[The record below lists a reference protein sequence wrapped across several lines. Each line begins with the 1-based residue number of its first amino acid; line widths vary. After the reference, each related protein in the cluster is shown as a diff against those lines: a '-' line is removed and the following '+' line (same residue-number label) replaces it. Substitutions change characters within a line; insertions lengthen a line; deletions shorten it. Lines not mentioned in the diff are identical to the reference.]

1 MVPPFSLCVCRFFL
15 SGPPL
20 VSGGSSF
27 LPRTL
32 ISGRQT
38 QAYCFVC
45 FYCNRIGTKY
55 TKEKIILPNSFLP
68 YTCQIFSLK
77 CNLAGLFPLCVT
89 LPTSIPQMSPCRL
102 ISLKCNF
109 AEIIAPKLPCQ
120 MHCFRL
126 SVASFYVR
134 LTYSGCG
141 SCTKQDFQPR
151 PCGRP
156 ATDTADAGLTIPLSG
171 S

>member
-1 MVPPFSLCVCRFFL
+1 MVPPFYLCVCRFFL

-68 YTCQIFSLK
+68 YPCRILSLK
-77 CNLAGLFPLCVT
+77 CNLAGLFPSNVT
-89 LPTSIPQMSPCRL
+89 LPKSLHPNYLVKCIASVCRLLHFMLDLLIPAVEAALSRIFSLALAADRRLTPQM
-102 ISLKCNF
+102 
-109 AEIIAPKLPCQ
+109 
-120 MHCFRL
+120 
-126 SVASFYVR
+126 
-134 LTYSGCG
+134 
-141 SCTKQDFQPR
+141 QD
-151 PCGRP
+151 
-156 ATDTADAGLTIPLSG
+156 LTIPLSG

>member
-20 VSGGSSF
+20 ASGGSSF

-68 YTCQIFSLK
+68 YPCRILSLK
-77 CNLAGLFPLCVT
+77 CNLAKFFPSYAA
-89 LPTSIPQMSPCRL
+89 LPNPFPHNAALPNPFPHMQPCRILSL
-102 ISLKCNF
+102 ICSLAGSFPSYAALPDPFLHNNI
-109 AEIIAPKLPCQ
+109 AECIAPK
-120 MHCFRL
+120 
-126 SVASFYVR
+126 
-134 LTYSGCG
+134 
-141 SCTKQDFQPR
+141 
-151 PCGRP
+151 
-156 ATDTADAGLTIPLSG
+156 
-171 S
+171 